1 MPATVHNA
9 HMTASFLTNDPSFR
23 AAVADALKQRGELC
37 VIYAWARMGG
47 ARAWFLIRRIQEFDA
62 ALPWPGHPGD
72 RVDVFL
78 GPPLPLRGVAGD
90 PALLDHALALLRTG
104 GHLLL
109 ATVTPG
115 DPKLHDARETDHAGD
130 VREWITS
137 LQADRQVV
145 IGPHPFL
152 AVGDPAA
159 LVGYVP
165 QVDGRI
171 TPGAY

>member
-9 HMTASFLTNDPSFR
+9 PMTAPFLTTDPGFR
-23 AAVADALKQRGELC
+23 AAVADALNQHGELC
-37 VIYAWARMGG
+37 VAYAWSRMGG
-47 ARAWFLIRRIQEFDA
+47 ARAWFLIRRIQQFDV

-90 PALLDHALALLRTG
+90 PALLDQALALLGTG
-104 GHLLL
+104 GELLL
-109 ATVTPG
+109 ATVTPS
-115 DPKLHDARETDHAGD
+115 DPKLRQELETDQAGE
-130 VREWITS
+130 VREWLTR

-145 IGPHPFL
+145 LGPHPSL
-152 AVGDPAA
+152 TDDPAT
-159 LVGYVP
+159 LVAYVP
-165 QVDGRI
+165 QPDGRI